1 MKNLKISMNLLL
13 PHIFILS
20 LLVLGI
26 SISLVSLTN
35 IRKYTDALYD
45 GPFVIKSAAGTVNE
59 TLEAMQSSVY
69 RAISNGSQ
77 DITDDA
83 ISEAR
88 NHMVILQE
96 QVAQLKRY
104 TLGDIGAFSRFES
117 NLSELAP
124 MHENVLVLATQNNNA
139 EALAYMENT
148 NVPMIND
155 AQKELAQYVRSAE
168 AKERELV
175 ASLQQTQKK
184 TLLFL
189 IALGVIGV
197 VFAVRDGTYFWRLH
211 KNLRQ
216 RNEQYQSAQMK

>member
-20 LLVLGI
+20 LVVVGM
-26 SISLVSLTN
+26 SVSLVSLTN
-35 IRKYTDALYD
+35 IRKQTEALYD
-45 GPFVIKSAAGTVNE
+45 RPFVIKSAAATVDE

-69 RAISNGSQ
+69 RAVSNGSQ
-77 DITDDA
+77 DITDEA

-88 NHMVILQE
+88 NHMVNLQE
-96 QVAQLKRY
+96 QVAQLKQN
-104 TLGDIGAFSRFES
+104 TSGDIGAFSRFES

-124 MHENVLVLATQNNNA
+124 MHENVLILAAQNNNS
-139 EALAYMENT
+139 EALAYMENN
-148 NVPMIND
+148 NVPIINE

-184 TLLFL
+184 AILFL
-189 IALGVIGV
+189 IVLGVIGL
-197 VFAVRDGTYFWRLH
+197 VFAVRDGTYLWRLH
-211 KNLRQ
+211 KNSGREMNNIMLR
-216 RNEQYQSAQMK
+216 K